1 MKKLLILTMFVSQL
15 ALANECKVTTVTTER
30 DGRVDSETATICK
43 EGQGHDH
50 KIKVG
55 DIILESEVGINK
67 RVSQYFTYKNS
78 RCRIFTEN
86 TVRNKELRI
95 NNGVICQLDNNDTN
109 WVVVDKW

>member
-1 MKKLLILTMFVSQL
+1 MKYLIVLTIFISQL
-15 ALANECKVTTVTTER
+15 VLADECKVTTVTTEHN
-30 DGRVDSETATICK
+30 GRVDTETATVCK
-43 EGQGHDH
+43 EGEGHDH

-55 DIILESEVGINK
+55 DIILESEVGTNK

-95 NNGVICQLDNNDTN
+95 NNGVICQLDHSDTS